1 MKKST
6 TKKILRNTVQGITK
20 PAMRRLAH
28 VGGVK
33 TMSGIIYEDI
43 RGILKIYLEKQV
55 YNSMVYTEFCKRKT
69 VSVKDVEHA
78 LNRHGT
84 QILTGKLSAKAC
96 KVPKRAV
103 NKKNKNKPGTVA
115 LRNIRFY
122 QKQSNCLHIPAAVF
136 KRLVKAIAHYGYIKD
151 TRFSKEALTLLQYN
165 LESYLTS
172 LFEDA
177 NLHAIHAGRTTL
189 QNKDLSLARRI
200 RGERS

>member
-1 MKKST
+1 MKKSA
-6 TKKILRNTVQGITK
+6 KKFLYNSIQGITK

-43 RGILKIYLEKQV
+43 RDILKIFLEKQV
-55 YNSMVYTEFCKRKT
+55 YNSMVYTEFCRRKT

-78 LNRHGT
+78 LSRHGNQT
-84 QILTGKLSAKAC
+84 LVGKATAKAC
-96 KVPKRAV
+96 KAPNRKTK
-103 NKKNKNKPGTVA
+103 KKNKNRSGTVS

-122 QKQSNCLHIPAAVF
+122 QKQSNCLHIPAAAF
-136 KRLVKAIAHYGYIKD
+136 KRLVKEIAQDYKNIPD
-151 TRFSKEALTLLQYN
+151 ARFSKEALTLLQYAT
-165 LESYLTS
+165 ERYLSS

-189 QNKDLSLARRI
+189 QIKDINLSRRI
-200 RGERS
+200 RKER